1 MRNFIL
7 IILLFSTLIL
17 FLSGCLKK
25 ENVDNSWLNVEEKGT
40 FVLGLDDA
48 FPPMGYL
55 EPDSGEIT
63 GFDIDL
69 AAEVCDRL
77 GVSLKIQPISWVT
90 KELEL
95 INGNVD
101 CLWNGLSKTEE
112 LEEKL
117 NLSFP
122 YMKNCQCILVKN
134 DSSINSLVDLKGKRF
149 VVQEDS
155 SAEHALNKFPNF
167 KDSLKEVVEV
177 STYLR
182 GFMELNNNTADA
194 LGIDEVVARFYIN
207 NNDNYRLLK
216 NVDNQVISLSNE
228 DYVIAFRKKDNALKE
243 KVESTLLDMSNDGTL
258 ANISIKWFGEDI
270 TTVGIS

>member
-7 IILLFSTLIL
+7 ITLLFFTLI
-17 FLSGCLKK
+17 LSGCLKK
-25 ENVDNSWLNVEEKGT
+25 DTVDHSWLDVEKQGV
-40 FVLGLDDA
+40 FVLGLDDS

-55 EPDSGEIT
+55 EPESGKIT

-69 AAEVCDRL
+69 AEEVCDRL
-77 GVSLKIQPISWVT
+77 GITLKIQPISWVT

-122 YMKNCQCILVKN
+122 YMRNRQCILVKS
-134 DSSINSLVDLKGKRF
+134 DSNVNNLVALKGKRF
-149 VVQEDS
+149 VVQQES

-167 KDSLKEVVEV
+167 KDSLEEIVEV

-194 LGIDEVVARFYIN
+194 LGIDEIVARFYIK

-216 NVDNQVISLSNE
+216 NVNNQVISLSDE

-243 KVESTLLDMSNDGTL
+243 KVESVLLDMRNDGTL

-270 TTVGIS
+270 TTVGES